1 MQVISLGYHKTRSP
15 SAVRLA
21 TPRMLRR
28 AEHAARMMENKE
40 CRENFV
46 GGNLFENIHLD
57 DREEDG
63 RVVLRWFLWVG
74 YECLRKT
81 ELTG

>member
-1 MQVISLGYHKTRSP
+1 
-15 SAVRLA
+15 
-21 TPRMLRR
+21 
-28 AEHAARMMENKE
+28 MMENKE